1 MGKYHYQTTP
11 KRKRCKTKCK
21 YTYIF
26 VGSVECRDLC
36 KNHNGY
42 GKDENGKYVECAACE
57 YFYCLQRSAGRR

>member
-1 MGKYHYQTTP
+1 MGKYYYKTTP
-11 KRKRCKTKCK
+11 RRKRCNTKCNHAN
-21 YTYIF
+21 IW

-57 YFYCLQRSAGRR
+57 